1 MTKETT
7 MKTLKALG
15 MAIATLT
22 AAQAGG
28 VYAEQTLNIGFTG
41 PLSGGAALYGENTLS
56 GLRMAVDDAN
66 KAGGLKIGDETYKVN
81 LISLDDKYSPSQA
94 ATNAKRLVKES
105 KAAAV
110 FVPHTGGVFAL
121 QDFNVADN
129 FLIMAYTSVPSVTE
143 QGNPLTVRIPPEFTG
158 YVDAFADYALKHYG
172 KKLGIAGATHEYA
185 KIWTDMMTKAWEQK
199 GGKIVESN
207 PMDYNKSTD
216 FYTGVSRV
224 IASNPDVMFVG
235 GASEPTGLVMQ
246 QARQLGFPGGFI
258 VMDQAK
264 LDEIAAVTGGFDLLE
279 GAIGVVPLSEY
290 DGKEAKAFVE
300 RYKQAHGKVP
310 GSEAAYN
317 YLAFH
322 AMAKAME
329 LAGSTEPEQ
338 VRAKM
343 AEAISAMD
351 PKYNLYSIQGI
362 TDDGGFITPT
372 TMAVVEGG
380 KIVRKEIGE

>member
-1 MTKETT
+1 MN
-7 MKTLKALG
+7 TLKALG

-22 AAQAGG
+22 AAHVGG
-28 VYAEQTLNIGFTG
+28 VQAQQTLNIGFTG

-56 GLRMAVDDAN
+56 GLRMAVEDAN
-66 KAGGLKIGDETYKVN
+66 EAGGIKIGDETYKVN

-129 FLIMAYTSVPSVTE
+129 FLLMAYTSVPSVTE
-143 QGNPLTVRIPPEFTG
+143 QGNALTVRIPPEFTG
-158 YVDAFADYALKHYG
+158 YIDAFSDYALEHHG

-185 KIWTDMMTKAWEQK
+185 KIWTTMMTKAWEEK
-199 GGKIVESN
+199 GGEIVASN

-264 LDEIAAVTGGFDLLE
+264 LDEIAAVTGGYDLLE

-290 DGKEAKAFVE
+290 EGEAAKAFVE
-300 RYKQAHGKVP
+300 RYQKAHKKVP

-329 LAGSTEPEQ
+329 LAGSTDPQQ

-343 AEAISAMD
+343 GEAISAME
-351 PKYNLYSIQGI
+351 PKYNLYAIQGI

-380 KIVRKEIGE
+380 KLVRKEIAE

>member
-1 MTKETT
+1 

>member
-1 MTKETT
+1 MR
-7 MKTLKALG
+7 TLKALG
-15 MAIATLT
+15 LAIATLT
-22 AAQAGG
+22 AAQASG

-56 GLRMAVDDAN
+56 GLRMAVEDTN
-66 KAGGLKIGDETYKVN
+66 EAGGIKIGDETYKVN

-121 QDFNVADN
+121 QDFNVADD

-143 QGNPLTVRIPPEFTG
+143 QGNPLTLRIPPEFTG
-158 YVDAFADYALKHYG
+158 YVDAFSDYALEHNG

-199 GGKIVESN
+199 GGEIVESN
-207 PMDYNKSTD
+207 PMDYNKSAD

-224 IASNPDVMFVG
+224 IAANPDVMFVG

-246 QARQLGFPGGFI
+246 QARQMGFQGGFI

-264 LDEIAAVTGGFDLLE
+264 LDEIAAVTGGLDLLE

-290 DGKEAKAFVE
+290 EGEAAKAFVE
-300 RYKQAHGKVP
+300 RYKEAHGKVP

-322 AMAKAME
+322 ALAKAME
-329 LAGSTEPEQ
+329 LAGSTDPQQ

-343 AEAISAMD
+343 AEAISALD
-351 PKYNLYSIQGI
+351 PKYNLYSIQGL
-362 TDDGGFITPT
+362 TDKGGFITPT

-380 KIVRKEIGE
+380 KIVRKEIK

>member
-1 MTKETT
+1 

-15 MAIATLT
+15 LAIATLT
-22 AAQAGG
+22 AAQASG

-56 GLRMAVDDAN
+56 GLRMAVEDTN
-66 KAGGLKIGDETYKVN
+66 EAGGIKIGDETYKVN

-121 QDFNVADN
+121 QDFNVADD

-158 YVDAFADYALKHYG
+158 YVDAFSDYALKHYG

-185 KIWTDMMTKAWEQK
+185 KIWTDMMTKAWEEK
-199 GGKIVESN
+199 GGEIVESN

-264 LDEIAAVTGGFDLLE
+264 LDEIAAVTGGLDLLE

-290 DGKEAKAFVE
+290 EGEAAKAFVE
-300 RYKQAHGKVP
+300 RYKEAHGKVP

-322 AMAKAME
+322 ALAKAME
-329 LAGSTEPEQ
+329 LAGSTDPQQ

-343 AEAISAMD
+343 AEAISALD
-351 PKYNLYSIQGI
+351 PKYNLYSIQGL
-362 TDDGGFITPT
+362 TDKGGFITPT

-380 KIVRKEIGE
+380 KIVRKEIK

>member
-1 MTKETT
+1 

-15 MAIATLT
+15 LAIAVAFTSS
-22 AAQAGG
+22 Q
-28 VYAEQTLNIGFTG
+28 VSAEQTLNIGFTG

-56 GLRMAVDDAN
+56 GLRMAVEDAN

-158 YVDAFADYALKHYG
+158 YVDAFSDYALKHYG

-185 KIWTDMMTKAWEQK
+185 KIWTNMMTKAWEEK
-199 GGKIVESN
+199 GGEIVASN

-246 QARQLGFPGGFI
+246 QARQLGFPGAFI

-290 DGKEAKAFVE
+290 QGEEANAFVE

-329 LAGSTEPEQ
+329 LAGSTEPQQ
-338 VRAKM
+338 VRDKM
-343 AEAISAMD
+343 AEAISTME

-362 TDDGGFITPT
+362 TDEGGFITPT
-372 TMAVVEGG
+372 TMSVVEGG
-380 KIVRKEIGE
+380 KIVSKQIGE

>member
-1 MTKETT
+1 

-15 MAIATLT
+15 LAIATLT
-22 AAQAGG
+22 AAQASG

-105 KAAAV
+105 NAAAV

-121 QDFNVADN
+121 QDFNVGDD

-158 YVDAFADYALKHYG
+158 YVDAFSDYALKHHG

-185 KIWTDMMTKAWEQK
+185 KIWTDMMTKAWEEK
-199 GGKIVESN
+199 GGEIAESN

-246 QARQLGFPGGFI
+246 QARQLGFQGGFI

-264 LDEIAAVTGGFDLLE
+264 LDEIAAVTGGLDPLE

-290 DGKEAKAFVE
+290 EGEAAKAFVE
-300 RYKQAHGKVP
+300 RYQQAHKKVP

-329 LAGSTEPEQ
+329 LAGSTEPQQ

-343 AEAISAMD
+343 AEAISSMD
-351 PKYNLYSIQGI
+351 PKYNLYSIEGI
-362 TDDGGFITPT
+362 TDNGGFITPT

-380 KIVRKEIGE
+380 KLVRKEIGE

>member
-1 MTKETT
+1 

-15 MAIATLT
+15 LAIATLT
-22 AAQAGG
+22 AAQASG

-56 GLRMAVDDAN
+56 GLRMAVEDTN
-66 KAGGLKIGDETYKVN
+66 EAGGIKIGDETYKVN

-105 KAAAV
+105 NAAAV

-121 QDFNVADN
+121 QDFNVADD

-158 YVDAFADYALKHYG
+158 YVDAFSDYALEHNG

-185 KIWTDMMTKAWEQK
+185 KIWTDMMTKAWEEK
-199 GGKIVESN
+199 GGEIVESN
-207 PMDYNKSTD
+207 PMDYNKSAD

-224 IASNPDVMFVG
+224 IAANPDVMFVG

-246 QARQLGFPGGFI
+246 QARQMGFQGGFI

-264 LDEIAAVTGGFDLLE
+264 LDEIAAVTGGLDLLE

-290 DGKEAKAFVE
+290 EGEAAKAFVE

-322 AMAKAME
+322 ALAKAME
-329 LAGSTEPEQ
+329 LAGNTDPQQ

-343 AEAISAMD
+343 AEAISALD
-351 PKYNLYSIQGI
+351 PKYNLYSIQGL
-362 TDDGGFITPT
+362 TDKGGFITPT

-380 KIVRKEIGE
+380 KIVRKEIK

>member
-1 MTKETT
+1 

-15 MAIATLT
+15 LAIAVAFTSS
-22 AAQAGG
+22 Q
-28 VYAEQTLNIGFTG
+28 VSAEQTLNIGFTG

-56 GLRMAVDDAN
+56 GLRMAVEDAN

-158 YVDAFADYALKHYG
+158 YVDAFSDYALKHYG

-185 KIWTDMMTKAWEQK
+185 KIWTNMMTKAWEEK
-199 GGKIVESN
+199 GGEIVASN

-246 QARQLGFPGGFI
+246 QARQLGFPGAFI

-290 DGKEAKAFVE
+290 QGEEAKAFVE

-329 LAGSTEPEQ
+329 LAGSTEAQQ
-338 VRAKM
+338 VRDKM
-343 AEAISAMD
+343 AEAISTME

-362 TDDGGFITPT
+362 TDEGGFITPT
-372 TMAVVEGG
+372 TMSVVEGG
-380 KIVRKEIGE
+380 KIVSKQIGE

>member
-1 MTKETT
+1 

-56 GLRMAVDDAN
+56 GLRMAVQDAN
-66 KAGGLKIGDETYKVN
+66 EAGGIKIGDETYKVK

-158 YVDAFADYALKHYG
+158 YIDAFSNYALEHYG

-185 KIWTDMMTKAWEQK
+185 KIWTDMMTKAWKEK
-199 GGKIVESN
+199 GGEIVASN

-264 LDEIAAVTGGFDLLE
+264 LDEIAAVTGGYDLLE

-290 DGKEAKAFVE
+290 EGEAAKAFVQ
-300 RYKQAHGKVP
+300 RYQQAHKKVP

-329 LAGSTEPEQ
+329 LAGSTEPQQ

-351 PKYNLYSIQGI
+351 PKYNLYAIKGI

-380 KIVRKEIGE
+380 KLVRKEIAE

>member
-1 MTKETT
+1 

-15 MAIATLT
+15 LAIATLT
-22 AAQAGG
+22 AAQASG

-56 GLRMAVDDAN
+56 GLRMAVEDTN
-66 KAGGLKIGDETYKVN
+66 EAGGIKIGDETYKVN

-105 KAAAV
+105 NAAAV

-121 QDFNVADN
+121 QDFNVADD

-143 QGNPLTVRIPPEFTG
+143 QGNPLTIRIPPEFTG
-158 YVDAFADYALKHYG
+158 YVDAFSDYALEHNG

-185 KIWTDMMTKAWEQK
+185 KIWTDMMTKAWEEK
-199 GGKIVESN
+199 GGEIVESN
-207 PMDYNKSTD
+207 PMDYNKSAD

-224 IASNPDVMFVG
+224 IAANPDVMFVG

-246 QARQLGFPGGFI
+246 QARQMGFQGGFI

-264 LDEIAAVTGGFDLLE
+264 LDEIAAVTGGLDLLE

-290 DGKEAKAFVE
+290 EGEAAKAFVE

-322 AMAKAME
+322 ALAKAME
-329 LAGSTEPEQ
+329 LAGSTDPQQ
-338 VRAKM
+338 VRVKM
-343 AEAISAMD
+343 AEAISALD
-351 PKYNLYSIQGI
+351 PKYNLYSIQGL
-362 TDDGGFITPT
+362 TDKGGFITPT

-380 KIVRKEIGE
+380 KIVRKEIK

>member
-1 MTKETT
+1 

-15 MAIATLT
+15 LAIAAALT
-22 AAQAGG
+22 ASQ
-28 VYAEQTLNIGFTG
+28 VSAEQTLNIGFTG

-56 GLRMAVDDAN
+56 GLRMAVEDAN

-121 QDFNVADN
+121 QDFNVADD

-158 YVDAFADYALKHYG
+158 YVDAFSDYALKHYG

-185 KIWTDMMTKAWEQK
+185 KIWTDMMTKAWEEK
-199 GGKIVESN
+199 GGEIVESN

-290 DGKEAKAFVE
+290 EGEAAKAFVE

-329 LAGSTEPEQ
+329 LAGSTEPQQ

-351 PKYNLYSIQGI
+351 PKYNLYSIDGI

-380 KIVRKEIGE
+380 KIVRKDIGE

>member
-1 MTKETT
+1 

-15 MAIATLT
+15 LAIATL
-22 AAQAGG
+22 AAAHASG

-199 GGKIVESN
+199 GGEIVESN

-380 KIVRKEIGE
+380 NIVRKEIGE

>member
-1 MTKETT
+1 

-15 MAIATLT
+15 LAIA
-22 AAQAGG
+22 AAFTSSQ
-28 VYAEQTLNIGFTG
+28 VLAEQTLNIGFTG

-56 GLRMAVDDAN
+56 GLRMAVEDAN

-121 QDFNVADN
+121 QDFNVADD

-158 YVDAFADYALKHYG
+158 YVDAFSDYALKHYG

-185 KIWTDMMTKAWEQK
+185 KIWTDMMTKAWEEK
-199 GGKIVESN
+199 GGEIVESN

-290 DGKEAKAFVE
+290 EGEAAKAFVE

-329 LAGSTEPEQ
+329 LAGSTEPQQ

-351 PKYNLYSIQGI
+351 PKYNLYSIDGI

-380 KIVRKEIGE
+380 KIVRKDIGE

>member
-1 MTKETT
+1 

-15 MAIATLT
+15 LAIA
-22 AAQAGG
+22 AAFTSSQ
-28 VYAEQTLNIGFTG
+28 VSAEQTLNIGFTG

-56 GLRMAVDDAN
+56 GLRMAVEDAN
-66 KAGGLKIGDETYKVN
+66 KAGGLKIGDETYMVN

-121 QDFNVADN
+121 QDFNVADD

-158 YVDAFADYALKHYG
+158 YVDAFSDYALKHYG

-185 KIWTDMMTKAWEQK
+185 KIWTDMMTKAWEEK
-199 GGKIVESN
+199 GGEIVESN

-290 DGKEAKAFVE
+290 EGEAAKAFVE

-329 LAGSTEPEQ
+329 LAGSTEPQQ

-351 PKYNLYSIQGI
+351 PKYNLYSIDGI

-380 KIVRKEIGE
+380 KIVRKDIGE

>member
-1 MTKETT
+1 

-15 MAIATLT
+15 LAIAVAFTSS
-22 AAQAGG
+22 Q
-28 VYAEQTLNIGFTG
+28 VSAEQTLNIGFTG

-56 GLRMAVDDAN
+56 GLRMAVEDAN
-66 KAGGLKIGDETYKVN
+66 KAGGLKIGAETYKVN

-143 QGNPLTVRIPPEFTG
+143 QGNPLTVRIPPEFPG
-158 YVDAFADYALKHYG
+158 YVDAFSDYALKHYG

-185 KIWTDMMTKAWEQK
+185 KIWTNMMTKAWEEK
-199 GGKIVESN
+199 GGEIVASN

-246 QARQLGFPGGFI
+246 QARQLGFPGAFI

-290 DGKEAKAFVE
+290 QGEEAKAFVE

-329 LAGSTEPEQ
+329 LAGSTEPQQ
-338 VRAKM
+338 VRDKM
-343 AEAISAMD
+343 AEAISTME

-362 TDDGGFITPT
+362 TDEGGFITPT
-372 TMAVVEGG
+372 TMSVVEGG
-380 KIVRKEIGE
+380 KIVSKQIGE

>member
-1 MTKETT
+1 

-15 MAIATLT
+15 LAIA
-22 AAQAGG
+22 AAFTSSQ
-28 VYAEQTLNIGFTG
+28 VLAEQTLNIGFTG

-121 QDFNVADN
+121 QDFNVADD

-158 YVDAFADYALKHYG
+158 YVDAFSDYALKHYG

-185 KIWTDMMTKAWEQK
+185 KIWTDMMTKAWEEK
-199 GGKIVESN
+199 GGEIVESN

-290 DGKEAKAFVE
+290 EGEAAKAFVE

-329 LAGSTEPEQ
+329 LAGSTEPQQ

-351 PKYNLYSIQGI
+351 PKYNLYSIDGI

-380 KIVRKEIGE
+380 KIVRKDIGE

>member
-1 MTKETT
+1 MR
-7 MKTLKALG
+7 TLKALG
-15 MAIATLT
+15 LAIA
-22 AAQAGG
+22 AAFTSSQ
-28 VYAEQTLNIGFTG
+28 VFAEQTLNIGFTG

-56 GLRMAVDDAN
+56 GLRMAVEDAN

-121 QDFNVADN
+121 QDFNVADD

-158 YVDAFADYALKHYG
+158 YVDAFSDYALKHYG

-185 KIWTDMMTKAWEQK
+185 KIWTDMMTKAWEEK
-199 GGKIVESN
+199 GGEIVESN

-290 DGKEAKAFVE
+290 EGEAAKAFVE

-329 LAGSTEPEQ
+329 LAGSTEPQQ

-351 PKYNLYSIQGI
+351 PKYNLYSIDGI

-372 TMAVVEGG
+372 TMAVVEDG

>member
-1 MTKETT
+1 

-121 QDFNVADN
+121 QDFNVGDN
-129 FLIMAYTSVPSVTE
+129 FLLMAYTSVPSVTE

-158 YVDAFADYALKHYG
+158 YVDAFSDYALKHYG

-185 KIWTDMMTKAWEQK
+185 KIWTDMMTKAWERK
-199 GGKIVESN
+199 GGEIVASN

-246 QARQLGFPGGFI
+246 QARQLGFGGGFI

-264 LDEIAAVTGGFDLLE
+264 LDEIAAVTGGLDLLE
-279 GAIGVVPLSEY
+279 GAVGVVPLSEY
-290 DGKEAKAFVE
+290 EGEVAQAFVK
-300 RYKQAHGKVP
+300 RYEEAHGKVP

-322 AMAKAME
+322 ALAKAME
-329 LAGSTEPEQ
+329 LAGSTEPQQ

-343 AEAISAMD
+343 GEAISSMD
-351 PKYNLYSIQGI
+351 PQYNLYSIQGI
-362 TDDGGFITPT
+362 TEDGGFITPT
-372 TMAVVEGG
+372 TMAVVENG
-380 KIVRKEIGE
+380 KIVRKQIGE

>member
-1 MTKETT
+1 
-7 MKTLKALG
+7 MKMLKTLG
-15 MAIATLT
+15 MAAITTL
-22 AAQAGG
+22 AAVQAGG

-56 GLRMAVDDAN
+56 GLRMAIEDVN
-66 KAGGLKIGDETYKVN
+66 KAGGIKVGEDAYKVN

-105 KAAAV
+105 NAAAV

-121 QDFNVADN
+121 QDFNVADD
-129 FLIMAYTSVPSVTE
+129 FLIMAYTSVPSVTR
-143 QGNPLTVRIPPEFTG
+143 QGNPLTVRIPPKFSN
-158 YVDAFADYALKHYG
+158 YVDAFSDYALKHYG

-185 KIWTDMMTKAWEQK
+185 KIWTDMMTETWGQK
-199 GGKIVESN
+199 GGEIVASN

-246 QARQLGFPGGFI
+246 QARQMGFQGGFI

-264 LDEIAAVTGGFDLLE
+264 LDEIAMVTGGLEMLE

-290 DGKEAKAFVE
+290 DSEVAKAFVD
-300 RYKQAHGKVP
+300 RYQQAHGKVP

-322 AMAKAME
+322 ALAKAME
-329 LAGSTEPEQ
+329 LAGSVEPQQ

-343 AEAISAMD
+343 AEAITTMD
-351 PKYNLYSIQGI
+351 PQFNLYSIQGM

-372 TMAVVEGG
+372 TMAVVENG
-380 KIVRKEIGE
+380 KIVRKEIGD

>member
-1 MTKETT
+1 MR
-7 MKTLKALG
+7 TLKALG
-15 MAIATLT
+15 LAIATLT
-22 AAQAGG
+22 AAQASG
-28 VYAEQTLNIGFTG
+28 VYAEQTLNFGFTG

-56 GLRMAVDDAN
+56 GLRMAVEDTN
-66 KAGGLKIGDETYKVN
+66 EAGGIKIGDETYKVN

-121 QDFNVADN
+121 QDFNVADD
-129 FLIMAYTSVPSVTE
+129 FLIMAYTSVPAVTE
-143 QGNPLTVRIPPEFTG
+143 QGNPLTLRIPPEFTG
-158 YVDAFADYALKHYG
+158 YVDAFSDYALEHNG

-199 GGKIVESN
+199 GGEIVESN
-207 PMDYNKSTD
+207 PMDYNKSAD

-224 IASNPDVMFVG
+224 IAANPDVMFVG

-246 QARQLGFPGGFI
+246 QARQMGFQGGFI

-264 LDEIAAVTGGFDLLE
+264 LDEIAAVTGGLDLLE

-290 DGKEAKAFVE
+290 EGEAAKAFVE
-300 RYKQAHGKVP
+300 RYKEAHGKVP

-322 AMAKAME
+322 ALAKAME
-329 LAGSTEPEQ
+329 LAGSTDPQQ

-343 AEAISAMD
+343 AEAISALD
-351 PKYNLYSIQGI
+351 PKYNLYSIQGL
-362 TDDGGFITPT
+362 TDKGGFITPT

-380 KIVRKEIGE
+380 KIVRKEIK

>member
-1 MTKETT
+1 MTQEIT

-15 MAIATLT
+15 LAIAVAFTSS
-22 AAQAGG
+22 Q
-28 VYAEQTLNIGFTG
+28 VSAEQTLNIGFTG

-56 GLRMAVDDAN
+56 GLRMAVEDAN

-158 YVDAFADYALKHYG
+158 YVDAFSDYALKHYG

-185 KIWTDMMTKAWEQK
+185 KIWTNMMTKAWEEK
-199 GGKIVESN
+199 GGEIVASN

-246 QARQLGFPGGFI
+246 QARQLGFPGAFI

-290 DGKEAKAFVE
+290 QGEEAKAFVE

-329 LAGSTEPEQ
+329 LAGSTEAQQ
-338 VRAKM
+338 VRDKM
-343 AEAISAMD
+343 AEAISTME

-362 TDDGGFITPT
+362 TDEGGFITPT
-372 TMAVVEGG
+372 TMSVVEGG
-380 KIVRKEIGE
+380 KIVSKQIGE

>member
-1 MTKETT
+1 

-15 MAIATLT
+15 LAIAVAFTSS
-22 AAQAGG
+22 Q
-28 VYAEQTLNIGFTG
+28 VSAEQTLNIGFTG

-56 GLRMAVDDAN
+56 GLRMAVEDAN

-158 YVDAFADYALKHYG
+158 YVDAFSDYALKHYG

-185 KIWTDMMTKAWEQK
+185 KIWTNMMTKAWEEK
-199 GGKIVESN
+199 GGEIVASN

-246 QARQLGFPGGFI
+246 QARQLGFPGAFI

-290 DGKEAKAFVE
+290 QGEEAKAFVE

-329 LAGSTEPEQ
+329 LAGSTEPQQ
-338 VRAKM
+338 VRDKM
-343 AEAISAMD
+343 AEAISTME

-362 TDDGGFITPT
+362 TDEGGFITPT
-372 TMAVVEGG
+372 TMSVVEGG
-380 KIVRKEIGE
+380 KIVSKQIGE

>member
-1 MTKETT
+1 

-15 MAIATLT
+15 MAIATLS
-22 AAQAGG
+22 AAHAGG

-56 GLRMAVDDAN
+56 GLRMAVDDTN
-66 KAGGLKIGDETYKVN
+66 QAGGIKIGDETYKVN

-121 QDFNVADN
+121 QDFNVGDD

-158 YVDAFADYALKHYG
+158 YVDSFSDYALKHHG

-199 GGKIVESN
+199 GGEIVASN

-246 QARQLGFPGGFI
+246 QARQMGFQGGFI

-264 LDEIAAVTGGFDLLE
+264 LDEIAMVTGGLDLLE
-279 GAIGVVPLSEY
+279 NSIGVVPLSEY
-290 DGKEAKAFVE
+290 DSEVAKAFVE
-300 RYKQAHGKVP
+300 RYKEAHGKVP

-329 LAGSTEPEQ
+329 LAGSTEPQQ
-338 VRAKM
+338 VRAKIG
-343 AEAISAMD
+343 EAISSMD

-362 TDDGGFITPT
+362 TEDGGFITPT
-372 TMAVVEGG
+372 TMAVVENG
-380 KIVRKEIGE
+380 KIVRKQIGE

>member
-1 MTKETT
+1 

-15 MAIATLT
+15 MAAIATLAT
-22 AAQAGG
+22 AQVGG
-28 VYAEQTLNIGFTG
+28 AYAEQTLNIGFTG

-56 GLRMAVDDAN
+56 GLRMAVEDVN
-66 KAGGLKIGDETYKVN
+66 EAGGIKVGDETYTVN

-121 QDFNVADN
+121 QDFNVADD
-129 FLIMAYTSVPSVTE
+129 FLIMAYTSVPSVTQ
-143 QGNPLTVRIPPEFTG
+143 QGNPMTVRIPPEFTG
-158 YVDAFADYALKHYG
+158 YVDAFSDYAIKHYG

-199 GGKIVESN
+199 GGEIVASN

-246 QARQLGFPGGFI
+246 QARQLGFQGGFI

-264 LDEIAAVTGGFDLLE
+264 LDEIATVTGGLDLLE
-279 GAIGVVPLSEY
+279 GSIGVVPLSEY
-290 DGKEAKAFVE
+290 DSEIARVFVV
-300 RYKQAHGKVP
+300 RYQTAHGKVP

-329 LAGSTEPEQ
+329 LAGSTEPQQ

-343 AEAISAMD
+343 AEAIEAMD
-351 PKYNLYSIQGI
+351 PTFNLYSIQGI
-362 TDDGGFITPT
+362 TEDGGFITPT
-372 TMAVVEGG
+372 TMAVVENG

>member
-1 MTKETT
+1 

-66 KAGGLKIGDETYKVN
+66 KAGGIKIGDETYKVN

-105 KAAAV
+105 NAAAV

-121 QDFNVADN
+121 QDFNVGDD

-158 YVDAFADYALKHYG
+158 YVDAFSNYALKHHG

-185 KIWTDMMTKAWEQK
+185 KIWTDMMTKAWEEK
-199 GGKIVESN
+199 GGEIAESN

-246 QARQLGFPGGFI
+246 QARQLGFQGGFI

-264 LDEIAAVTGGFDLLE
+264 LDEIAAVTGGLDLLE

-290 DGKEAKAFVE
+290 EGEAAKAFVE

-322 AMAKAME
+322 TLAKAME
-329 LAGSTEPEQ
+329 LAGSTDPQQ

-343 AEAISAMD
+343 AEAISALD

-362 TDDGGFITPT
+362 TDKGGFITPT
-372 TMAVVEGG
+372 TMAVVEDG
-380 KIVRKEIGE
+380 KIVRKEIE

>member
-15 MAIATLT
+15 LAIAALT
-22 AAQAGG
+22 AAQ
-28 VYAEQTLNIGFTG
+28 VSAEQTLNIGFTG

-66 KAGGLKIGDETYKVN
+66 EAGGLKIGDETYKVN

-129 FLIMAYTSVPSVTE
+129 FIIMAYTSVPSVTE

-158 YVDAFADYALKHYG
+158 YVDAFSDYAIEHYG

-185 KIWTDMMTKAWEQK
+185 KIWTDMMTKAWKQK
-199 GGKIVESN
+199 GGEIVESN
-207 PMDYNKSTD
+207 PMDYNKSAD

-246 QARQLGFPGGFI
+246 QARQMGFQGGFI

-264 LDEIAAVTGGFDLLE
+264 LDEIAAVTGGYDLLE

-290 DGKEAKAFVE
+290 EGEEAKAFVE
-300 RYKQAHGKVP
+300 RYKKAHGKVP

-322 AMAKAME
+322 ALAKAME
-329 LAGSTEPEQ
+329 LAGSTEPQQ

-343 AEAISAMD
+343 GEALEAMD
-351 PKYNLYSIQGI
+351 PKFNLYSVQGM
-362 TDDGGFITPT
+362 TENGGFITPT

>member
-1 MTKETT
+1 

-15 MAIATLT
+15 LAIAALT
-22 AAQAGG
+22 AAQASG

-56 GLRMAVDDAN
+56 GLRMAVEDTNA
-66 KAGGLKIGDETYKVN
+66 AGGIKIGDETYKVN

-105 KAAAV
+105 NAAAV

-121 QDFNVADN
+121 QDFNVADD
-129 FLIMAYTSVPSVTE
+129 FLIMAYTSVPSVTQ

-158 YVDAFADYALKHYG
+158 YVDAFSDYALKHYG

-185 KIWTDMMTKAWEQK
+185 KIWTDMMTKAWKQK
-199 GGKIVESN
+199 GGEIVESN

-246 QARQLGFPGGFI
+246 QARQLGFQGGFI

-264 LDEIAAVTGGFDLLE
+264 LDEIAAVTGGLDLLE

-290 DGKEAKAFVE
+290 EGEAAKAFVE
-300 RYKQAHGKVP
+300 RYKQAHGKTP

-329 LAGSTEPEQ
+329 LAGSTEPQQ

-343 AEAISAMD
+343 AKAISALD

-362 TDDGGFITPT
+362 TENGGFITPT
-372 TMAVVEGG
+372 TMAVVEDG
-380 KIVRKEIGE
+380 KIVRKEIE

>member
-1 MTKETT
+1 

-15 MAIATLT
+15 LAIAAALT
-22 AAQAGG
+22 ASQ
-28 VYAEQTLNIGFTG
+28 VSAEQTLNIGFTG

-105 KAAAV
+105 NAAAV

-121 QDFNVADN
+121 QDFNVGDD

-158 YVDAFADYALKHYG
+158 YVDAFSDYALKHHG

-185 KIWTDMMTKAWEQK
+185 KIWTDMMTKAWEEK
-199 GGKIVESN
+199 GGEIAESN

-246 QARQLGFPGGFI
+246 QARQLGFQGGFI

-264 LDEIAAVTGGFDLLE
+264 LDEIAAVTGGLDLLE

-290 DGKEAKAFVE
+290 EGEAAKAFVE

-322 AMAKAME
+322 TLAKAME
-329 LAGSTEPEQ
+329 LAGSTDPQQ

-343 AEAISAMD
+343 AEAISALD

-362 TDDGGFITPT
+362 TD
-372 TMAVVEGG
+372 
-380 KIVRKEIGE
+380 

>member
-1 MTKETT
+1 

-15 MAIATLT
+15 LAIAVAFTSS
-22 AAQAGG
+22 Q
-28 VYAEQTLNIGFTG
+28 VSAEQTLNIGFTG

-56 GLRMAVDDAN
+56 GLRMAVEDAN
-66 KAGGLKIGDETYKVN
+66 KAGGLKIGGETYKVN

-158 YVDAFADYALKHYG
+158 YVDAFSDYALKHYG

-185 KIWTDMMTKAWEQK
+185 KIWTNMMTKAWEEK
-199 GGKIVESN
+199 GGEIVASN

-246 QARQLGFPGGFI
+246 QARQLGFPGAFI

-290 DGKEAKAFVE
+290 QGEEAKAFVE

-329 LAGSTEPEQ
+329 LAGSTEPQQ
-338 VRAKM
+338 VRDKM
-343 AEAISAMD
+343 AEAISTME

-362 TDDGGFITPT
+362 TDEGGFITPT
-372 TMAVVEGG
+372 TMSVVEGG
-380 KIVRKEIGE
+380 KIVSKQIGE